1 MYTKLSPVKK
11 AILYSFILT
20 AIISTCLSVHSVH
33 AAPKTQTTA
42 APASDESS
50 IITYYATVIGNY
62 VVIYKDGD
70 TEPMMT
76 TDIDVRT
83 LPEADKKL
91 LNQGIILSDET
102 AISNF
107 LEDYGS

>member
-1 MYTKLSPVKK
+1 MYIKLSPVKK

-33 AAPKTQTTA
+33 TSPKTQTTA
-42 APASDESS
+42 APVSNES
-50 IITYYATVIGNY
+50 IIPTYYATVIGNY

-83 LPEADKKL
+83 LPEVDKQL
-91 LNQGIILSDET
+91 LKQGIILSDET

>member
-1 MYTKLSPVKK
+1 MYTKLSSVKK

-20 AIISTCLSVHSVH
+20 AIITTCLSVHSVH

-42 APASDESS
+42 ASVSDESS

-70 TEPMMT
+70 TEPMLT
-76 TDIDVRT
+76 TDIDIRT
-83 LPEADKKL
+83 LPEVDQKL
-91 LNQGIILSDET
+91 LKQGIILSDEM
-102 AISNF
+102 AINNF